1 MNYMFL
7 PLKMLQKFV
16 QSYAKYSIF
25 AQWKWLL
32 GVIYCCFFE
41 IMAKQKHYIFNQLT
55 QNFEVLETS
64 KSKKLLRAL
73 LITLAVLGIAF
84 LFAVLLFTFF
94 KSPKE
99 KMQARELE
107 YMKLQYEILNDRLDN
122 METLLSDME
131 QRDNDLY
138 RVMFEADPIP
148 STMRRSAF
156 SNSERYEHLY
166 GYINSNQVVS
176 AARKLDVIAS
186 QLYHQSV
193 SYDTLFNMARNKSD
207 MLAHIPAIFPLK
219 ETELKYISS
228 YFGYRPDPIYK
239 IEKFHSGIDFS
250 AQMGTEAYATG
261 DGVVLDVEKGHWGY
275 GNMVI
280 IDHGYGYKTRYA
292 HLQKAV
298 VRKGQHVKR
307 GQLIGF
313 IGNTGKTT
321 GVHLHYEVLKNDVQI
336 DPINFFYN
344 DLTPDEY
351 KQILEQSTLPTQSMD

>member
-1 MNYMFL
+1 
-7 PLKMLQKFV
+7 
-16 QSYAKYSIF
+16 
-25 AQWKWLL
+25 
-32 GVIYCCFFE
+32 
-41 IMAKQKHYIFNQLT
+41 MAKQKHYIFNQLT

-64 KSKKLLRAL
+64 RSRKLLRYSLISLAL
-73 LITLAVLGIAF
+73 LGVAS

-99 KMQARELE
+99 KAQARELE

-122 METLLSDME
+122 MEILLSDME

-148 STMRRSAF
+148 VNKRRSGF
-156 SNSERYEHLY
+156 LTPNRYDNLY
-166 GYINSNQVVS
+166 GYENSNQVVNAS
-176 AARKLDVIAS
+176 RKLDIIAS

-193 SYDTLFNMARNKSD
+193 SYDELFELARNKSD

-219 ETELKYISS
+219 GTEIKYISS

-261 DGVVLDVEKGHWGY
+261 DGVVYDVEKGHWGY
-275 GNMVI
+275 GNMVT
-280 IDHGYGYKTRYA
+280 IDHGFGYKTRYA
-292 HLQKAV
+292 HLQKAA
-298 VRKGQHVKR
+298 VRKGQKVKR
-307 GQLIGF
+307 GQLIGY

-321 GVHLHYEVLKNDVQI
+321 GVHLHYEVLKNDVPI

-351 KQILEQSTLPTQSMD
+351 EQILEQSTLPTQTMD

>member
-1 MNYMFL
+1 
-7 PLKMLQKFV
+7 
-16 QSYAKYSIF
+16 
-25 AQWKWLL
+25 
-32 GVIYCCFFE
+32 
-41 IMAKQKHYIFNQLT
+41 MAKQTRYIFNQLT

-64 KSKKLLRAL
+64 KSRKVLRFFLILLAL
-73 LITLAVLGIAF
+73 LGVAF

-99 KMQARELE
+99 KSQARELE

-122 METLLSDME
+122 IEILLTDME

-148 STMRRSAF
+148 RSVRRSGF
-156 SNSERYEHLY
+156 SDADRYAGLY
-166 GYINSNQVVS
+166 GYMNSNQVLN
-176 AARKLDVIAS
+176 AARKLDVISS

-193 SYDTLFNMARNKSD
+193 SYDTLFAMARNKSD

-219 ETELKYISS
+219 ETEIKYISS
-228 YFGYRPDPIYK
+228 YFGHRPDPIYK

-250 AQMGTEAYATG
+250 AQKGTEAYATG
-261 DGVVLDVEKGHWGY
+261 DGVVCDVEKGHWGY
-275 GNMVI
+275 GNMVT

-292 HLQKAV
+292 HLQKAA
-298 VRKGQHVKR
+298 VRRGQQVKR

-344 DLTPDEY
+344 DLTPEQY
-351 KQILEQSTLPTQSMD
+351 NQILEQSTLPTQTMD

>member
-1 MNYMFL
+1 
-7 PLKMLQKFV
+7 
-16 QSYAKYSIF
+16 
-25 AQWKWLL
+25 
-32 GVIYCCFFE
+32 
-41 IMAKQKHYIFNQLT
+41 MAKQTRYIFNQLT

-64 KSKKLLRAL
+64 KSRKVLRFFLILLAL
-73 LITLAVLGIAF
+73 LGVAF

-99 KMQARELE
+99 KSQARELE

-122 METLLSDME
+122 IEILLTDME

-148 STMRRSAF
+148 RSVRRSGF
-156 SNSERYEHLY
+156 SDADRYAGLY
-166 GYINSNQVVS
+166 GYMNSNQVLN
-176 AARKLDVIAS
+176 AARKLDVISS

-193 SYDTLFNMARNKSD
+193 SYDTLFAMARNKSD

-219 ETELKYISS
+219 ETEIKYISS

-250 AQMGTEAYATG
+250 AQKGTEAYATG
-261 DGVVLDVEKGHWGY
+261 DGVVCDVEKGHWGY
-275 GNMVI
+275 GNMVT

-292 HLQKAV
+292 HLQKAA
-298 VRKGQHVKR
+298 VRRGQQVKR

-321 GVHLHYEVLKNDVQI
+321 GVHLHYEVLKNTAPI
-336 DPINFFYN
+336 NPINFFYK

-351 KQILEQSTLPTQSMD
+351 EQILEQSTLPTQSMD